1 MERRQ
6 FLKNT
11 ALTAGSLAL
20 LGRKSFAAMLA
31 DPTYQFKPLRNNV
44 GMFAE
49 SGGTIAW
56 LINKEGIVVV
66 DAEFPDPAKHLI
78 AELQKQSSQPFAWLI
93 NTHHHGDHTAGNI
106 SFKGIVKNVAAHAN
120 SLANQKA
127 AAEKNNK
134 ADQQLY
140 PDTTFTETWKVKV
153 GDEHISAH
161 YFGTGHTNGDS
172 MIHFE
177 NANIVH
183 TGDLVFNRLYPYI
196 DRSAGASCKHWPL
209 VLEAAT
215 KQFDKNT
222 IFVFGHAFDP
232 VKVTGTMEDVK
243 LMKDFM
249 EKLVAYVDGGIKAGK
264 TKEEILS
271 AKAIPGVTE
280 WQGQGIER
288 PLTAAY
294 EELSEPK
301 KA

>member
-6 FLKNT
+6 FLRNT

-140 PDTTFTETWKVKV
+140 PDTTFTDTWKVKV

-161 YFGTGHTNGDS
+161 YFGTGHTNGDA

-183 TGDLVFNRLYPYI
+183 MGDLVFNRMYPFV
-196 DRSAGASCKHWPL
+196 DNSAGASAKHWPV
-209 VLEAAT
+209 VLEQAT
-215 KQFDKNT
+215 KKFDKNT
-222 IFVFGHAFDP
+222 MFVFGHAADP
-232 VKVTGTMEDVK
+232 QKVIGTMDDVK
-243 LMKDFM
+243 AMQNFM
-249 EKLVAYVDGGIKAGK
+249 EKLGTYVAGAIKAGK
-264 TKEEILS
+264 TKDEILAATS
-271 AKAIPGVTE
+271 IPGVTD
-280 WQGQGIER
+280 WKGDGIKWGTE
-288 PLTAAY
+288 AAY
-294 EELSEPK
+294 EELTRS
-301 KA
+301 